1 MNFDKKRSIKLP
13 ETLGDTIYKYLKTEI
28 MEGKIAPNQRI
39 QLREVA
45 DSFGIST
52 TPVREAVQKL
62 AVEGYLIVNARKKE
76 IYVPAVTMDEVEE
89 FLEVVGILDM
99 SATKKALDKIT
110 DDDVLEIKK
119 ITKKLGE
126 LIEKGN
132 IRSYVR
138 MTIQIHE
145 LLWKICEN
153 KFLSQSL
160 ANLAEK
166 SIFYLNQAFIYLGE
180 NSLVDHKHRDHL
192 NLADA
197 IEKRDAGRVE
207 EILRDHW
214 KNVP

>member
-1 MNFDKKRSIKLP
+1 MKRSIKLP
-13 ETLGDTIYKYLKTEI
+13 ETLGDTIYRYLKSEI
-28 MEGKIAPNQRI
+28 IEGKLEPNQRI

-45 DSFGIST
+45 DSFGVST

-76 IYVPAVTMDEVEE
+76 IFSPAVTIDEVED
-89 FLEVVGILDM
+89 FLEVVGLLDI
-99 SATKKALDKIT
+99 SATKKALEKIR

-126 LIEKGN
+126 LIEQGN

-138 MTIQIHE
+138 MTIRIHE
-145 LLWKICEN
+145 LLWRICDN

-180 NSLVDHKHRDHL
+180 DALVEYKHKDHL
-192 NLADA
+192 DLAKA
-197 IEKRDAGRVE
+197 IEKRDVARVE
-207 EILRDHW
+207 KILLDHW
-214 KNVP
+214 KRVP